1 MTFLSKCYVA
11 TFITNR
17 DSTSFGPY
25 TSASL
30 AFFTIIVIC
39 LFYIHDE
46 KNLSNSI
53 LVKVLAGPSG
63 REHSWGLRETMSSYV
78 FMFGGLEA
86 ASIIGIFVTES
97 N

>member
-1 MTFLSKCYVA
+1 MLLHLSQIMTAHHLALTLKLLLLS
-11 TFITNR
+11 
-17 DSTSFGPY
+17 
-25 TSASL
+25 L
-30 AFFTIIVIC
+30 LIIVIC

-63 REHSWGLRETMSSYV
+63 REHGWGLRETTSSYI
-78 FMFGGLEA
+78 FMFGELQA
-86 ASIIGIFVTES
+86 ASTIGIFATEY

>member
-1 MTFLSKCYVA
+1 MLPYLSQTVTA
-11 TFITNR
+11 HHLALTLQL
-17 DSTSFGPY
+17 PLL
-25 TSASL
+25 SL
-30 AFFTIIVIC
+30 LIIVIC

-53 LVKVLAGPSG
+53 LVKVLAEPSG